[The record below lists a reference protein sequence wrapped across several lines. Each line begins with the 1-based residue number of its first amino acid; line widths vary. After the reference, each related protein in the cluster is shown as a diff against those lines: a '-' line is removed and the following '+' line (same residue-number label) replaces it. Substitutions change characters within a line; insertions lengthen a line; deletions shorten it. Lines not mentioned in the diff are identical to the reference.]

1 MEESVEHTKPFVRMS
16 CPAKI
21 LLALLTLFFSPLVSE
36 SYAFPMQ
43 DDQTAGSM
51 ANDAKKRNNYWH
63 HFDLG
68 LFDGKIKTSPPDS
81 HRYDRRMEVLA
92 NFGFDRMITGRL
104 GARINIKGEFVRKRL
119 SDDSDPPTI
128 FDQTI
133 QTYRPS
139 LDVTFITDKGLEL
152 FGGVV
157 GEIQPENSMV
167 SKTQNGTSTT
177 TNHDGKL
184 VARRFGVVRR
194 AGAWGGGF
202 YYQLASESKRAV
214 TQTAFDGTSISS
226 NEVIFLPARMGI
238 FGAFSAYSLLWDF
251 ELGFIQARGIGQKDE
266 TGNTAFTDH
275 FDAKLCSL
283 YMFTSNVGL
292 KSAVSH
298 RTQSYANS
306 AYINLDTIPAT
317 TVRSSVIFGTPD
329 SHNYIGIIYG
339 FGRDGQ
345 SLPEFN
351 STYEYKAM
359 ALTTGLVIPL

>member
-1 MEESVEHTKPFVRMS
+1 MKHTKLFVTMFHS
-16 CPAKI
+16 PEVWLVVIAV
-21 LLALLTLFFSPLVSE
+21 FFSPIVSE
-36 SYAFPMQ
+36 AFSFPLQ

-63 HFDLG
+63 HLDLG

-81 HRYDRRMEVLA
+81 HRYDRRVEVLA

-104 GARINIKGEFVRKRL
+104 GARLNIKGDFVRKRL
-119 SDDSDPPTI
+119 SDDSEPPTI
-128 FDQTI
+128 FDQTS

-152 FGGVV
+152 FGGLV
-157 GEIQPENSMV
+157 GEIQPEHFLV
-167 SKTQNGTSTT
+167 SKTQNGTSKTT
-177 TNHDGKL
+177 YHDSKL
-184 VARRFGVVRR
+184 IARRFGVVRR

-202 YYQLASESKRAV
+202 YYQLSTESKRAV

-226 NEVIFLPARMGI
+226 IESVFLPARMGI

-251 ELGFIQARGIGQKDE
+251 ELGFIQARGVGQKDE

-275 FDAKLCSL
+275 FDAKLAGL
-283 YMFTSNVGL
+283 YMFVSNIGM
-292 KSAVSH
+292 KTAVSH

-317 TVRSSVIFGTPD
+317 TVRSSLIFGTLD

-351 STYEYKAM
+351 SVYEYKAM
-359 ALTTGLVIPL
+359 ALTTGLVMPL